1 MMESNYDIE
10 AIKKEL
16 KENGYVIIKDI
27 LSKDELE
34 KGLELFQKWRK
45 SIPELDKIH
54 NKVDPHGIYKHHQVG
69 HQEYAWYIRTRP
81 NIINFYKKLWDTDEL
96 SVSFDGSC
104 YIPKDCDKLDNIW
117 THTDQAPNSKGLKCY
132 QGFVALTT
140 NKERTLRVY
149 KKSHLLHEKYFKEKN
164 IVSSKNWQLIDK
176 EYLETIKEN
185 KCALEIDKGSLVLW
199 DSRVFHQNQYGK
211 PKSEERIVQYICYLP
226 KNNKLNSESQKK
238 KKLKYYKELRTT
250 SHWPYP
256 IKVNSLQPRTWGDDS
271 LKIDYEKLPKPNLK
285 DMENEILKLI
295 I

>member
-1 MMESNYDIE
+1 MTEPKYDIK

-16 KENGYVIIKDI
+16 IDNGVVIIKDI
-27 LSKDELE
+27 LSNEEVDK
-34 KGLELFQKWRK
+34 RK
-45 SIPELDKIH
+45 KEFYEWMNETPGFYKIH
-54 NKVDPHGIYKHHQVG
+54 KKVDPHGISKFHQSGHTKPGWEIRLNKKIQYIYKQ
-69 HQEYAWYIRTRP
+69 
-81 NIINFYKKLWDTDEL
+81 LWKTDEL
-96 SVSFDGSC
+96 SVSFDGFC
-104 YIPKDCDKLDNIW
+104 HIPKDCKKQDNIW
-117 THTDQAPNSKGLKCY
+117 THTDQAPNAKGLKCY

-185 KCALEIDKGSLVLW
+185 KCNLEIEKGSLVLW

-211 PKSEERIVQYICYLP
+211 PNSEERIVQYVCYLP

-271 LKIDYEKLPKPNLK
+271 LKIDYDKLPKPDLK
-285 DMENEILKLI
+285 DMEKEILKLI